1 MIDAK
6 LIKLV
11 LGTDELDDAAFPS
24 SQYCFRV
31 DQNPNGRTSSLYTLR
46 QPS

>member
-1 MIDAK
+1 MIEAK
-6 LIKLV
+6 LINLV
-11 LGTDELDDAAFPS
+11 LGTNELDDAAFLA
-24 SQYCFRV
+24 SQYCFRA